1 MFTLRQK
8 LMVGFGGLL
17 VLLLVGGALSLYLL
31 TRYSGTIE
39 RIFREN
45 YDSVRYGQN
54 MKESVEQMD
63 EIARSALWEEEGA
76 GREPMPLVV
85 ARFEEN
91 LRKEKGN
98 ITLPGER
105 ELAEDIARLWQQ
117 YRGEHE
123 RLLSARDAETE
134 RRAVYRTTLL
144 PHARQIQAKAQRII
158 DINLQNMV
166 SVDGQVR
173 QSAVRAKRAMYAL
186 LAAGVALAIAFV
198 GLISRSILRPLR
210 TLTRS
215 AREIEQGN
223 LDLVVSVSSRDEV
236 GQLAEAF
243 NAMAARLREFRRSD
257 RARLVRT
264 QRTTQLALDS
274 LPDAVAIVSPDGTV
288 ELSNETAR
296 KLFGLRPEVD
306 VRTVQV
312 EGLPDLYRRASQE
325 GRPLQSRG
333 YESVIPVFDGQE
345 RFFLPQAVPIL
356 DEDRQLVGVTLVL
369 ADVTHLR
376 RLDEMKSSLLSVVS
390 HELKTPLTSIRMAAH
405 LLLEERV
412 GPLNAKQLELLV
424 AAREDSDRLHQII
437 ENLLDMGRIES
448 GKALM
453 DLRPIPPEQ
462 LVARAV
468 EGVAPSFRDKGVE
481 LVHEVP
487 SDAPQVLADPARIG
501 HVFSNLLTNALRY
514 TPGGGRVRVS
524 SQTEAGEV
532 RFTVEDTGI
541 GIPPEHLPRVFE
553 RFYRVRG
560 QSGEGGAGLGL
571 AIAKEIVEA
580 HGGSMDVKSQVGAG
594 SQFSFT
600 LSRADRDSQEVK
612 QL

>member
-8 LMVGFGGLL
+8 LTVGFGGLL
-17 VLLLVGGALSLYLL
+17 AILLVGGALSLYLL

-39 RIFREN
+39 QIFREN
-45 YDSVRYGQN
+45 YDSVVYGQN
-54 MKESVEQMD
+54 MKEAVEQMD
-63 EIARSALWEEEGA
+63 EVARSALWGEEGPV
-76 GREPMPLVV
+76 RPSTPQIV

-91 LRKEKGN
+91 LRRERGN

-105 ELAEDIARLWQQ
+105 DLAEDLARLWQQ
-117 YRGEHE
+117 YKSEHE
-123 RLLSARDAETE
+123 RLLNARGTETE
-134 RRAVYRTTLL
+134 RREFYRTTLL
-144 PHARQIQAKAQRII
+144 PYARQIKTRAQRVI
-158 DINLQNMV
+158 DINLQNAV

-186 LAAGVALAIAFV
+186 LVAGVALAIAFV
-198 GLISRSILRPLR
+198 GLISRSILQPLR

-223 LDLVVSVSSRDEV
+223 LDLVVPVPSRDEV

-243 NAMAARLREFRRSD
+243 NSMAAHLREFRRSD
-257 RARLVRT
+257 RAKLVRT

-274 LPDAVAIVSPDGTV
+274 LPDAVAIVSPDGKV
-288 ELSNETAR
+288 ELANETAR
-296 KLFGLRPEVD
+296 KLFGLKPEID
-306 VRTVQV
+306 IGTVQV
-312 EGLPDLYRRASQE
+312 NGLAELYRRASQE

-333 YESVIPVFDGQE
+333 YESAIQVFDGQE

-369 ADVTHLR
+369 ADVTNLR

-405 LLLEERV
+405 LLLEERI
-412 GPLNAKQLELLV
+412 GPLNAKQAELLV

-453 DLRPIPPEQ
+453 DLRPIPPDQ
-462 LVARAV
+462 IVSRAV

-481 LVHEVP
+481 LVSEVP
-487 SDAPQVLADPARIG
+487 PDAPEVLADPARIG
-501 HVFSNLLTNALRY
+501 HVFSNLLHNALKY

-524 SQTEAGEV
+524 ARTEEGGV
-532 RFTVEDTGI
+532 CFTVEDTGI
-541 GIPPEHLPRVFE
+541 GIPPEHLPRIFE

-560 QSGEGGAGLGL
+560 QGGEGGAGLGL

-580 HGGSMDVKSQVGAG
+580 HGGGITVESRVGAG

-600 LSRADRDSQEVK
+600 LLRADRSRREV
-612 QL
+612 